1 MKMYKFLQTVIFS
14 LFMVWNHATAQ
25 TTTYAP
31 GAVNNSVVFK
41 SGYLHVNG
49 VKLFWKEAGQGRPIL
64 FLHGGLGDSE
74 AHFANQLEVFAK
86 TNRVITFHT
95 RGHGKSEFND
105 KKLGYQLFADDT
117 YAVLR
122 QLKLDSI
129 DIVGFSDGAIIGA
142 MLAMQHPGMVKKLVM
157 IGANATVDA
166 LYPETIE
173 WVRGWDEAKMTAYAR
188 SVFKEHPQPERL
200 QDYVAQMQ
208 KVFLT
213 EPDLKEADLQ
223 KISCP
228 TLLMA
233 GDHDMIKTEHQV
245 YLYRSIPKSSLSI
258 LSDAGHEAHIERPVI
273 ANEMIRSFLEKKE

>member
-1 MKMYKFLQTVIFS
+1 MICKTILTALLS
-14 LFMVWNHATAQ
+14 LTMLWNETTAQ
-25 TTTYAP
+25 TAAHIPGTT
-31 GAVNNSVVFK
+31 NSPVVFK
-41 SGYLHVNG
+41 SGYLQVNG

-74 AHFANQLEVFAK
+74 AHFTNQLEVFAQ

-95 RGHGKSEFND
+95 RGHGKSEFDD
-105 KKLGYQLFADDT
+105 KKLSYQLFTDDT

-142 MLAMQHPGMVKKLVM
+142 MLAMQHPGIVKKLVM
-157 IGANATVDA
+157 IGANATADA

-173 WVRGWDEAKMTAYAR
+173 WVRGWDEVKMTAYAR

-208 KVFLT
+208 KLFLT

-258 LSDAGHEAHIERPVI
+258 LSDAGHEVHIERSVI